1 MESLGRDSRI
11 AWTGL
16 QIQLM
21 RIKLMIWYDF
31 ASKEDGDIDYVN
43 SCKIYILL
51 RIKQMLGRVIDNI
64 NYIITCDI
72 FKCWNELCW
81 EKEKML
87 VKLID
92 IVFQVINN

>member
-1 MESLGRDSRI
+1 
-11 AWTGL
+11 
-16 QIQLM
+16 
-21 RIKLMIWYDF
+21 
-31 ASKEDGDIDYVN
+31 
-43 SCKIYILL
+43 
-51 RIKQMLGRVIDNI
+51 MLGRVIDNI